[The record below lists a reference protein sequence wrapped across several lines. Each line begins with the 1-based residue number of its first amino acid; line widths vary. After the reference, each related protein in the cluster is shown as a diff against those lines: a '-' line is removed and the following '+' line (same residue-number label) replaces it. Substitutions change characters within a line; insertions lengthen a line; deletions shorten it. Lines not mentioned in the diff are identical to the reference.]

1 MEENIESKAG
11 GCMCGAVR
19 YEVSGEP
26 FWVGH
31 CHCESCRSHTGAPV
45 VTFVA
50 FKEDQV
56 AFTKG
61 ERQIYNSS
69 PGVERAFCGQ
79 CGTPLSWEGQ
89 SEVPE
94 RGMIVELYIST
105 FDDPNGFI
113 PTNHLWYKDRIAW
126 FDVADD
132 LPRYHGFD
140 FDSEIDRRGPAH
152 DDLPG

>member
-1 MEENIESKAG
+1 MGESRISEG

-19 YEVSGEP
+19 YEASGEP

-31 CHCESCRSHTGAPV
+31 CHCPSCRRHTGAPV

-50 FKEDQV
+50 FKEHQV
-56 AFTKG
+56 AFPKG
-61 ERQIYNSS
+61 ERRIYNSS

-79 CGTPLSWEGQ
+79 CGTPLTWEGQ

-94 RGMIVELYIST
+94 RGMIVEFYIST
-105 FDDPNGFI
+105 FDDPNAFI
-113 PTNHLWYKDRIAW
+113 PTHHLWHKDRIAW
-126 FDVADD
+126 FDVADE
-132 LPRYHGFD
+132 LPRYHE
-140 FDSEIDRRGPAH
+140 FDSTSDVDRRGPTQ